1 MHTVESTVDIS
12 SKKKKK
18 GKNMIKL
25 IIFNFK
31 KERYSEMKISGNPQ
45 LIEIRQRNTFCYRY
59 GRLSHF

>member
-12 SKKKKK
+12 SKKKKEE
-18 GKNMIKL
+18 NMIKL